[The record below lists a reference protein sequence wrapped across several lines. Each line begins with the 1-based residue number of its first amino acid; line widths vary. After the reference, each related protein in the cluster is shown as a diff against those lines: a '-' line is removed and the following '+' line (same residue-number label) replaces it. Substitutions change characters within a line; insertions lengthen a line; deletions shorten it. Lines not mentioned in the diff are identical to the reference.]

1 MADEN
6 TQLANIVQQ
15 HSDIQP
21 QDVEVLS
28 VDQLEI
34 MSMAELQEEKNKLE
48 QRRNAVLLK
57 LDRERLIQA
66 EKIINR
72 MDYALDRM
80 IGYYD
85 KDTGELMDISAM
97 DFKFLTDGY
106 KNLMNA
112 YNMVTRLDSVNS
124 SGTASRL
131 SLRFEMPDGT
141 LRGQIEYER

>member
-6 TQLANIVQQ
+6 TQLANIVQL

-57 LDRERLIQA
+57 LDMERLIQA

-85 KDTGELMDISAM
+85 EEGNLVDISAM
-97 DFKFLTDGY
+97 DFKLLTDGY

-141 LRGQIEYER
+141 LRGQIEYNG